1 MLHVADAAVK
11 YHQVPPVYIIFFS
24 SFLCCLAST
33 PQMLTK
39 LFVPVFQ
46 HLVLLKREASIN
58 LFLEM
63 AGIQRAQLVQSKT
76 PLELCSVL
84 HNEPAS

>member
-58 LFLEM
+58 RLTFFLKW
-63 AGIQRAQLVQSKT
+63 QVFK
-76 PLELCSVL
+76 EL
-84 HNEPAS
+84 N